1 MVSMYVLYMQ
11 RRRIELEDK
20 TKVVALDCGGGQNPC
35 HASCFAS
42 VFLKQTAELNCPPCH
57 ASCFASVFLKQTD
70 VFNHL
75 FQKGPDKTANTA
87 RILFPNRTRRPLPCL
102 LF

>member
-42 VFLKQTAELNCPPCH
+42 VFLKQMVEFNRPAWC
-57 ASCFASVFLKQTD
+57 ASCFASVFFQT
-70 VFNHL
+70 N
-75 FQKGPDKTANTA
+75 G
-87 RILFPNRTRRPLPCL
+87 
-102 LF
+102 